1 MLDFLFL
8 DEVRVDPDLLVPK
21 RWDAATTREALAE
34 ARDVIADVGEVS
46 FEADELEPPLRGWP
60 RSAAGRRATCSWPS
74 AWRSPAGRPRR
85 RCSTRSSPLGYERT
99 LERLDAHVSS
109 GWSRYYDE
117 RGELDDEYWNI
128 YVCHFDDEGRCTS
141 FTEWWTRSRQY
152 DPED

>member
-1 MLDFLFL
+1 MTHSEFQAWLDRY
-8 DEVRVDPDLLVPK
+8 VAAWKSYDPDAIGDLFAQ
-21 RWDAATTREALAE
+21 DAEYRHRPPDEPIRGRAAIVADWLEEQDEPGTYDGHYEPLAI
-34 ARDVIADVGEVS
+34 DGPV
-46 FEADELEPPLRGWP
+46 
-60 RSAAGRRATCSWPS
+60 
-74 AWRSPAGRPRR
+74 
-85 RCSTRSSPLGYERT
+85 
-99 LERLDAHVSS
+99 HVSS